1 MYFIIIIIVFALN
14 DDDSQFVVS
23 FCVCEKKTP

>member
-23 FCVCEKKTP
+23 LCVWKNPP